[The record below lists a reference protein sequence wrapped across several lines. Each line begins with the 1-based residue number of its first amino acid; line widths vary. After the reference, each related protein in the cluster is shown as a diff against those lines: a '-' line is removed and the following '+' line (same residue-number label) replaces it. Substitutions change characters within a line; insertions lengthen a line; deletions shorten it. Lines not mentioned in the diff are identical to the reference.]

1 MISQP
6 IESILD
12 FQIYSRKYAIGTRY
26 MFGDSIGFIPG
37 PITTIY
43 SIAFQIKKRGL
54 CTIIHV
60 FSLII
65 ELETYSRSPR

>member
-12 FQIYSRKYAIGTRY
+12 FQIYSSKYAIGTRY
-26 MFGDSIGFIPG
+26 MFVGDSIGFIPG

-43 SIAFQIKKRGL
+43 PAFQIKKRGL